1 MGSADLHKRVKGNL
15 WCAIVLPLLFVHG
28 LLVGGAVLLWRDRR
42 TDLAANVLDAALDL
56 AAARGR
62 LGEDAFDG
70 RDAIAVSVAARV
82 HVLQPGLRQRVL
94 LGRQLLVEL
103 DEERQHA
110 LADLQDLRHQ
120 LGRRAGR
127 HPARRRALGPHH
139 LGGLRVAAVDDL
151 LELPPALGDEA
162 EHLSFSQVLRKE
174 RTDSSKISQLHCES
188 YF

>member
-1 MGSADLHKRVKGNL
+1 MCIILYFFCKTVTV
-15 WCAIVLPLLFVHG
+15 VLPLLFIHG
-28 LLVGGAVLLWRDRR
+28 LFIGGAVLLRRDRR
-42 TDLAANVLDAALDL
+42 TDLPANVLDAALDL
-56 AAARGR
+56 TAARGR

-70 RDAIAVSVAARV
+70 RDAVPVGVTVRV

-127 HPARRRALGPHH
+127 HPARRRALGPHD

-151 LELPPALGDEA
+151 LELPPAFGDEA
-162 EHLSFSQVLRKE
+162 EHLSFPQVLRKE
-174 RTDSSKISQLHCES
+174 RTDSSAITQQSCK
-188 YF
+188 